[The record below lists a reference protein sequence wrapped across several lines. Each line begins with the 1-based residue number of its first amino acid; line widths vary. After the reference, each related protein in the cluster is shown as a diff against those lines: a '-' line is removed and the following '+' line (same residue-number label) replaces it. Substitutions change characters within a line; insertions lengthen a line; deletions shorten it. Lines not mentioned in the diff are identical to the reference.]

1 VEIVKDLL
9 LVLHFVGLASLL
21 GGFLVQMK
29 PKEKVVN
36 AAMLHGALT
45 QLVTGVA
52 LVGVDQAIG
61 DPVNNVK
68 IGIKL
73 VVLLVI
79 TALVF
84 RFRGR
89 EHAPTGVWGAIGG
102 LTLVNI
108 VIAVF
113 WHAAS

>member
-1 VEIVKDLL
+1 VEIVKDSL

-21 GGFLVQMK
+21 GGFLVQMR
-29 PKEKVVN
+29 PAVKVVN

-61 DPVNNVK
+61 DPVDNVK
-68 IGIKL
+68 IGVKL

-79 TALVF
+79 TGLVF

-89 EHAPTGVWGAIGG
+89 EQAPTGVWGAIGA
-102 LTLVNI
+102 LTLANI